1 MNTCERLKHYLLKH
15 GREPIQRQGQF
26 DEHLLDCDDC
36 RLLLQSWDRI
46 PGLLESLPE
55 HEPNAALLRRTRQAI
70 KTHEKTP
77 VAANRLPRLATSLA
91 SVVVLLA
98 VIGLS
103 RQLIENEY
111 PALMVPASKEEYA
124 VVTEYRT
131 ESTKPSGQVIDGPLV
146 LKEQIGDTY
155 GLEAEEDTGGFEK
168 GMTRGHAAGDDMAQ
182 PVSRNG
188 RGDTEAVEQE
198 QSRIASRRKSESKN
212 RPVLP
217 DGRVAGSDVVVEAE
231 PRQNTAA
238 PAEANQSVIVGG
250 KLQAEV
256 HFASKP
262 DPSKEAGQRD
272 RLDMHKADKS
282 RDSRDRFDADEKPAR
297 LTPET
302 DNSEMDG
309 EYFYADEASV
319 LRNEEK
325 RKTSQMLFQPA
336 QGYWANTH
344 IPGDPNIRLLKARL
358 AGWDRSGLGRG
369 LVLEQDVRPVS
380 QPFDAPTDNA
390 LALSLMSDA
399 NAVDG
404 ATRMLLQVG
413 VRGIEHRRGQRPAMN
428 MGVVI
433 DLPADADDDT
443 RIAARAL
450 LDAVLA
456 SKQPGDRFS
465 LVINGPGGLVVPP
478 DEFRF
483 GPLQLARQ
491 AIIGSESSLANAK
504 PGLQDAIREVS
515 ALVRQTD
522 DPGQPLG
529 SSSVLL
535 ISANDLGNV
544 DALSEQIHDQA
555 KDGITLSM
563 VPLGKR
569 PQSNQVE
576 QLVLAGLGNR
586 RILQAP
592 DQARQLIE
600 AELHSSSRAVA
611 RAARLSIRLA
621 PGVHLIDVVGS
632 GRLDAE
638 KSRRVHEIE
647 NSMDRRLSAN
657 LGIQA
662 DRGGDEDGIQIVIPS
677 IFSGDDVTVLLD
689 VMVEHPGEVA
699 SVSLRYKDLVYLH
712 NGSLRGQLSLPAG
725 QLQRGPA
732 EFAVL
737 KNLLAQHFSTA
748 AGRAADALGRQKPA
762 EAVAI
767 LSDMRDQIVNMR
779 STVPA
784 FSKDP
789 DLLHDEQ
796 ILDSYISLL
805 ASPGA
810 GTYQLELV
818 DSLRYAAWAKAHRPL
833 VEWK

>member
-15 GREPIQRQGQF
+15 GREPVQRQGQF
-26 DEHLLDCDDC
+26 DEHLADCDDC

-77 VAANRLPRLATSLA
+77 ATANRLPRLATSLA

-124 VVTEYRT
+124 VVTGYRT
-131 ESTKPSGQVIDGPLV
+131 ESTMPSGQVIDGPLV
-146 LKEQIGDTY
+146 LKEQIGDSY
-155 GLEAEEDTGGFEK
+155 GLEAEEDTGGLEK
-168 GMTRGHAAGDDMAQ
+168 GMTRGHAAGDDMEQ
-182 PVSRNG
+182 PILRNG
-188 RGDTEAVEQE
+188 RVDTEAVDEE

-212 RPVLP
+212 SPVVL
-217 DGRVAGSDVVVEAE
+217 DGRVAGIDLVAEAE
-231 PRQNTAA
+231 PRQHAAA

-262 DPSKEAGQRD
+262 D
-272 RLDMHKADKS
+272 
-282 RDSRDRFDADEKPAR
+282 
-297 LTPET
+297 T

-325 RKTSQMLFQPA
+325 RKIPRLLFQPA

-358 AGWDRSGLGRG
+358 ADWDRSGLGRG
-369 LVLEQDVRPVS
+369 LLLEQDVRPVS
-380 QPFDAPTDNA
+380 QPFDAPADNA
-390 LALSLMSDA
+390 LALSLMSDT

-433 DLPADADDDT
+433 DLPADADDST

-491 AIIGSESSLANAK
+491 AIIGSESSLAKTK

-515 ALVRQTD
+515 ALIRQTD

-529 SSSVLL
+529 SSSILL

-544 DALSEQIHDQA
+544 DALSEQIHAQA
-555 KDGITLSM
+555 KDGITLSL
-563 VPLGKR
+563 VPLGNR
-569 PQSNQVE
+569 PQSSQIE

-592 DQARQLIE
+592 DQARQLVE

-632 GRLDAE
+632 ERLDVE

-689 VMVEHPGEVA
+689 VMVEHPGAVV

-712 NGSLRGQLSLPAG
+712 NGSLHGQLSLPVG

-737 KNLLAQHFSTA
+737 KNLLAHHFSAA
-748 AGRAADALGRQKPA
+748 AGRAADALGRQNPGV
-762 EAVAI
+762 AVAI
-767 LSDMRDQIVNMR
+767 LSDMRDQIVSMR

-784 FSKDP
+784 FNQDP
-789 DLLHDEQ
+789 DLLRDER

-810 GTYQLELV
+810 GTYQPELV